1 MNTERKPMQD
11 KISGETDRILKGLGL
26 AAVNPGAWSGKEW
39 HAAPD
44 APLIDSIN
52 PATGEVIARMR
63 GAGAADYERVMAS
76 ASRLSPPGAT
86 CRRRGAAKPCA

>member
-11 KISGETDRILKGLGL
+11 KINGEKDRILKGLGL

-44 APLIDSIN
+44 ADLIDSIN
-52 PATGEVIARMR
+52 RRRARSLR
-63 GAGAADYERVMAS
+63 AS
-76 ASRLSPPGAT
+76 AARA
-86 CRRRGAAKPCA
+86 RRTTSA